1 MLFFYPCDFTF
12 VCPTEIIQFS
22 DLNDSFQKINCQV
35 IACSVDSHFV
45 HKEWTKKDRKK
56 GGLGPMSIPMLA
68 DPTHKIGRNY
78 GCLIEDE
85 EDDACGVTMRAT
97 YIIDKDG
104 ILRHS

>member
-1 MLFFYPCDFTF
+1 
-12 VCPTEIIQFS
+12 
-22 DLNDSFQKINCQV
+22 
-35 IACSVDSHFV
+35 
-45 HKEWTKKDRKK
+45 
-56 GGLGPMSIPMLA
+56 MSIPMLA